1 MPAPGL
7 FGSSKPCHFVSSCL
21 IEWFVSK
28 SPQIVC
34 HPLSPGTSAFFLP
47 VPEGNARVWSYLF
60 RLVHLVVF
68 FPFLIHQW
76 WNPKKIWRGMPGSWP
91 WLRFHIGFW
100 HWLKLTQNTVIKWLV
115 RRHFVANVAS
125 YKMIRPAEN
134 IPLTKWYGSE
144 GKFCYKMIPF
154 VGKMSPQRGHGS
166 THSITEIGTGIHL
179 TNSSC
184 HSYLWRLG
192 NQSLA
197 QPLHLPLAKFYR
209 SILFVQSLR
218 LPSFQ
223 VIFLHS
229 LSRLPSSQLKKSIF
243 WYTLP
248 SDTLIR

>member
-1 MPAPGL
+1 
-7 FGSSKPCHFVSSCL
+7 
-21 IEWFVSK
+21 
-28 SPQIVC
+28 
-34 HPLSPGTSAFFLP
+34 
-47 VPEGNARVWSYLF
+47 
-60 RLVHLVVF
+60 
-68 FPFLIHQW
+68 
-76 WNPKKIWRGMPGSWP
+76 
-91 WLRFHIGFW
+91 
-100 HWLKLTQNTVIKWLV
+100 
-115 RRHFVANVAS
+115 
-125 YKMIRPAEN
+125 MIRPAEN

-166 THSITEIGTGIHL
+166 THPITEIGTGIHL

-223 VIFLHS
+223 VIFFAFTVS
-229 LSRLPSSQLKKSIF
+229 PAVLPVKEINFLVHTAFRYIDQVR

-248 SDTLIR
+248 APAVFQFSKIFCWHSLPAPAVLLAFRNQFCRSHCQRLPSFKLQKIFVGLTAFACRAPTHCLHLPFFTVKSTGKKNPTAQLAAQMRALTQHNRKNQIILIRLFLLFPK